1 MMGCFFFF
9 FTSIFALKQVGDLLR
24 EMLVN
29 EDSENAYMFK
39 ENERKEFIYHLFSS
53 FVIGGSLC
61 QPETNIE
68 K

>member
-1 MMGCFFFF
+1 
-9 FTSIFALKQVGDLLR
+9 LEKVGDLLR
-24 EMLVN
+24 EMFVN